1 MTEISRERLADL
13 LVEPRE
19 DLGFEVKNWLD
30 LANSNDDKATFAKA
44 VLAIANHGGGFIT
57 LGLVETDQGIV
68 ESAGRPPSF
77 DGFGQDLINGIV
89 HAYCDP
95 PFHCSVYFIANPVG
109 QVFPMVVVPG
119 GHRVPVRARRA
130 GPNGNTVTNN
140 AIYVRKPGP
149 RSEVPQSAQEWDELL
164 ARCLQN
170 RRDEMFDQIR
180 ALITGAVPQ
189 IADEAR
195 PARLDHFIGDGFVRW
210 RALTAALPVHSGPTL
225 EHGRICFAFE
235 IIGLRRAIAPAHLP
249 AELMASVVRYTG
261 WPPFW
266 YPTRAGI
273 APYPIDGVVECW
285 LGGDPDSDPQQRDPA
300 LSDFWRIHPDGLGF
314 LIRGFQEDGMDGQRP
329 GRPVVPPGE
338 QFDITLPVWRVG
350 EALLYARNLSDH
362 LFDGPTE
369 IRFTVIFQ
377 GLSGRQLTSL
387 DRRRHLYDGGTA
399 RQNEIRLSTHIQAN
413 TIDANLPE
421 IVHPLL
427 SPLYA
432 LFDFF
437 ELPMQL
443 VIDEL
448 GSLRERRR

>member
-1 MTEISRERLADL
+1 
-13 LVEPRE
+13 
-19 DLGFEVKNWLD
+19 
-30 LANSNDDKATFAKA
+30 
-44 VLAIANHGGGFIT
+44 
-57 LGLVETDQGIV
+57 
-68 ESAGRPPSF
+68 
-77 DGFGQDLINGIV
+77 
-89 HAYCDP
+89 
-95 PFHCSVYFIANPVG
+95 
-109 QVFPMVVVPG
+109 
-119 GHRVPVRARRA
+119 
-130 GPNGNTVTNN
+130 
-140 AIYVRKPGP
+140 
-149 RSEVPQSAQEWDELL
+149 
-164 ARCLQN
+164 
-170 RRDEMFDQIR
+170 
-180 ALITGAVPQ
+180 
-189 IADEAR
+189 
-195 PARLDHFIGDGFVRW
+195 
-210 RALTAALPVHSGPTL
+210 
-225 EHGRICFAFE
+225 
-235 IIGLRRAIAPAHLP
+235 
-249 AELMASVVRYTG
+249 
-261 WPPFW
+261 
-266 YPTRAGI
+266 
-273 APYPIDGVVECW
+273 
-285 LGGDPDSDPQQRDPA
+285 
-300 LSDFWRIHPDGLGF
+300 
-314 LIRGFQEDGMDGQRP
+314 MDGQRP

-377 GLSGRQLTSL
+377 GLAGRQLTSL